1 MVASLVFGMTCTA
14 HKRKPFWIAAAMAS
28 AAGAMAARQN
38 QPKEIGLPV

>member
-28 AAGAMAARQN
+28 AAGAIAVGARTN
-38 QPKEIGLPV
+38 LRRSKLY